1 MTRIEELDQQVM
13 GLQVELLTTKEKL
26 QLALEDKAGL
36 LEWNEQAKQ
45 QNAQLQASLKE
56 ARAALSTIPSTT
68 GWRTMET
75 APKDGSTI
83 LAWREDAGCLLVR
96 WTSASEFLTDTEQ
109 EKMPEESLFQ
119 SDWFYADFIS
129 GGRMEGG
136 ESPTHWMPLPL
147 SPDANAPSTDFIH
160 KEQVRPIV
168 EALNTCS
175 YDSTH
180 GCGDFQ
186 EHFYFNRL
194 KVNKALQLARELGLA
209 KDQL

>member
-45 QNAQLQASLKE
+45 QNAQLQAKCEEMRSVLEYAGSHEHDGFDESASHYNQGCSVCQKIDK
-56 ARAALSTIPSTT
+56 ALSTT
-68 GWRTMET
+68 
-75 APKDGSTI
+75 
-83 LAWREDAGCLLVR
+83 
-96 WTSASEFLTDTEQ
+96 
-109 EKMPEESLFQ
+109 
-119 SDWFYADFIS
+119 
-129 GGRMEGG
+129 
-136 ESPTHWMPLPL
+136 
-147 SPDANAPSTDFIH
+147 PSTDFIH

-209 KDQL
+209 TE